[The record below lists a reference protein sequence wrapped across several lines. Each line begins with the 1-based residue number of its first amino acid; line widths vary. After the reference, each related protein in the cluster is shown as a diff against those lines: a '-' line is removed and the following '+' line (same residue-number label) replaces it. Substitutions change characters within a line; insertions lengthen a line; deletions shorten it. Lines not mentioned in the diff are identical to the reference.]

1 MSHFFII
8 ALLVTLIALTGAF
21 NLNRASV
28 RSSTALQMADKS
40 TSLPFLP
47 QPANIVGMAGDVG
60 FDPVGFSNWVD
71 VKWLREA
78 ELKHGRVCMLAVVGF
93 VMTQYFQLPG
103 DMHHVSVVEAH
114 NAAVKTGAMNQI
126 LLWTGMFEIIS
137 FKAIIQMIEGS
148 GRAPGDFGF
157 DPLQLSSK
165 ASPETV
171 AKYEIAELKN
181 GRLAMLAFSGMVTQ
195 AVLTGHDFPFVY

>member
-1 MSHFFII
+1 MAHVVRLS
-8 ALLVTLIALTGAF
+8 TLIAL
-21 NLNRASV
+21 
-28 RSSTALQMADKS
+28 
-40 TSLPFLP
+40 
-47 QPANIVGMAGDVG
+47 G

-93 VMTQYFQLPG
+93 VMTEYFQLPG
-103 DMHHVSVVEAH
+103 AVHQVGVVEAH
-114 NAAVKTGAMNQI
+114 NAAVKSGAMNQI

-137 FKAIIQMIEGS
+137 FKAITQMIEGS

-157 DPLQLSSK
+157 DPLQLSKGKSE
-165 ASPETV
+165 AEV
-171 AKYEIAELKN
+171 EKYAVMELKN

-195 AVLTGHDFPFVY
+195 AVLTGHEFPFVY